1 MQTAVIK
8 KGYSGIFQDTLTYSS
23 ISKKKSI
30 VVKQGNQSLVEGFT
44 SRQQAEF
51 DKGITIENYAKS
63 RGIIL

>member
-8 KGYSGIFQDTLTYSS
+8 KGYSGIFQDTLTYRS